1 MNISPDNLDDPDR
14 DLFVMS
20 KGHSVEAYYA
30 VLAAKGFLDIE
41 DVIKN
46 FSKFVLHTSD
56 IQITNFQES
65 R

>member
-30 VLAAKGFLDIE
+30 VLAAKGFLAVSYTHL
-41 DVIKN
+41 DVYKRQQQH
-46 FSKFVLHTSD
+46 KK
-56 IQITNFQES
+56 
-65 R
+65 